1 MLKTVTR
8 VPPYVVVESA
18 AALRHAE
25 AQLDLPVHWVT
36 MSPYVTEILRER
48 GEPVAVLDNLI
59 TAQIANSVGY
69 AALEAARRAANVID
83 THTNWPLQVKPG
95 AMLVRSLHRAITA
108 FLYKATLTDRLRQE
122 IGADAPLITVGN
134 SVPSPVTGF
143 EVQCGRFDTLLA
155 TFAELVGGSVMRFD
169 APKPAGS
176 GSNGDFMRPSPWTRF
191 VTVMNAPVASTSY
204 RLLRRLASERPRRA
218 WVGTA
223 GMTAAVFSANELVEE
238 TVMALARRGAQL
250 VWLPSFPRETARTQ
264 PIRGAETLEERL
276 RNEILETVH
285 QHGRGGEAADHV
297 GALIATRTLEALTRV
312 EDLVRQAE
320 RWSESIIA
328 TAGTARL
335 AVLSN
340 AVSAPVDHMAVQ
352 RLKARGAP
360 FYVFEHGVGAGLDE
374 NHEAVYRA
382 GLAPWVDRAVY
393 YAPHQ
398 RAAAENA
405 DEKSAP
411 SSIVAGAPGI
421 TRRVGFAPL
430 QRWAVRRKLGF
441 ARRERVLVWATGL
454 YPNNM
459 PFLPHYYRD
468 ASYHALRRQ
477 IVYDVLGRLKDR
489 VLLKLYPTFRFN
501 DPDPFAGL
509 MRLPAN
515 CRSEHLIDLRNLRAA
530 ADVIMVD
537 APGSTLVWCWGA
549 GVPIIYLDTEMRL
562 KPTITRE
569 FARALFYFDTAQE
582 GWAQSLAELLALPHH
597 ELLERWER
605 MAAERQALGA
615 RMIVG
620 PPGKPGSIAADY
632 IIENV
637 RSPDRHAVGRDLP
650 KAAA

>member
-1 MLKTVTR
+1 MTQTS
-8 VPPYVVVESA
+8 PYVIVESA

-48 GEPVAVLDNLI
+48 GEPVVVLDGLI
-59 TAQIANSVGY
+59 TTEIANNVGY
-69 AALEAARRAANVID
+69 AALEAAKRAAAAID
-83 THTNWPLQVKPG
+83 AHTNWPLEVNPG

-122 IGADAPLITVGN
+122 IGADTPLIAIGN
-134 SVPSPVTGF
+134 PTPSPVTGF

-155 TFAELVGGSVMRFD
+155 TFAESVGGSVMRFD
-169 APKPAGS
+169 SPKPAGS

-204 RLLRRLASERPRRA
+204 RLLRRFASQRPRQAR
-218 WVGTA
+218 VGTS

-238 TVMALARRGAQL
+238 TAMALARRGARL
-250 VWLPSFPRETARTQ
+250 FWLPSFPRETVRTRTV
-264 PIRGAETLEERL
+264 RGAEALEGRL
-276 RNEILETVH
+276 RNEIMEALR
-285 QHGRGGEAADHV
+285 QHGRGGVAADQV
-297 GALIATRTLEALTRV
+297 GAIIASRTLEALMRV
-312 EDLVRQAE
+312 EDLVHQAE
-320 RWSESIIA
+320 RWSDAIIA
-328 TAGTARL
+328 TAGTDRMAI
-335 AVLSN
+335 LSN
-340 AVSAPVDHMAVQ
+340 AVSAPVDHMAAQ
-352 RLKARGAP
+352 RLKARGMP

-393 YAPHQ
+393 YAPQQ

-405 DEKSAP
+405 DKKSTP
-411 SSIVAGAPGI
+411 SSIVAGAPAI
-421 TRRVGFAPL
+421 ARRVGFAPL

-441 ARRERVLVWATGL
+441 ARQERVLVWATGL

-468 ASYHALRRQ
+468 ASYHALRRR

-501 DPDPFAGL
+501 DPDPFASL
-509 MRLPAN
+509 MRLPDN

-530 ADVIMVD
+530 ADVILVD

-562 KPTITRE
+562 KPSIARE
-569 FARALFYFDTAQE
+569 FAHALFYFDTAQE
-582 GWAQSLAELLALPHH
+582 GWGQSLAELLALPHH
-597 ELLERWER
+597 ELLERWDR
-605 MAAERQALGA
+605 MADARQTLGA

-620 PPGKPGSIAADY
+620 PSGKPGSIAADY
-632 IIENV
+632 I
-637 RSPDRHAVGRDLP
+637 VGDVCSAGWHMPGQNAPR
-650 KAAA
+650 AAA

>member
-1 MLKTVTR
+1 MTQT
-8 VPPYVVVESA
+8 PPYVVVESA

-25 AQLDLPVHWVT
+25 AQLGTSACWVT

-48 GEPVAVLDNLI
+48 GEPVVVLDELLDEGK
-59 TAQIANSVGY
+59 ANEVGY
-69 AALEAARRAANVID
+69 AALDAAKRAAAAID
-83 THTNWPLQVKPG
+83 AHTDWPLEVKPG

-108 FLYKATLTDRLRQE
+108 FLYKATLMDCLRRE
-122 IGADAPLITVGN
+122 IGFDTPLIAVGN
-134 SVPSPVTGF
+134 PEPSPVAGF

-155 TFAELVGGSVMRFD
+155 TFAEAVGGTVMRFD
-169 APKPAGS
+169 APKPSGS

-204 RLLRRLASERPRRA
+204 RLLRRFASKRPRRA
-218 WVGTA
+218 WVGTTD
-223 GMTAAVFSANELVEE
+223 MTAAVFSANELVEE
-238 TVMALARRGAQL
+238 TAMALARRGARL
-250 VWLPSFPRETARTQ
+250 VWLPSFPRETVRTQ
-264 PIRGAETLEERL
+264 PVRAAEALEERL
-276 RNEILETVH
+276 HDEILGTLR
-285 QHGRGGEAADHV
+285 QHGRV
-297 GALIATRTLEALTRV
+297 GLAVDQVVAIIASRTLEALTRV
-312 EDLVRQAE
+312 DDLVHQAE
-320 RWSESIIA
+320 RWSDAISA
-328 TAGTARL
+328 TAGTNQV

-352 RLKARGAP
+352 RLKARGVP

-405 DEKSAP
+405 DKRSKP
-411 SSIVAGAPGI
+411 PSIVAGAPAI
-421 TRRVGFAPL
+421 ARRVGFAPL

-441 ARRERVLVWATGL
+441 ARQERVLVWATGL

-468 ASYHALRRQ
+468 ASYHALRQR
-477 IVYDVLGRLKDR
+477 IVYDVLGSLKDR

-501 DPDPFAGL
+501 DPDPFSSL

-530 ADVIMVD
+530 ADVILVD

-562 KPTITRE
+562 RPPIAQE

-582 GWAQSLAELLALPHH
+582 GWAQSLIELLALPHR

-605 MAAERQALGA
+605 MADARRDLGA
-615 RMIVG
+615 RMIAG
-620 PPGKPGSIAADY
+620 PPGKPGSIAADF
-632 IIENV
+632 IIGDV
-637 RSPDRHAVGRDLP
+637 CPAGQYAPGRDLP
-650 KAAA
+650 KAAE